1 MKRSI
6 LTISLAV
13 IAVVAVALIFSSLA
27 AAEKG
32 WPLNEGGE
40 PADGGNWQG
49 EGQLN
54 NPIEG
59 IQAEWYN
66 TTKNDSAWVIE
77 NGDDILRSFS
87 AFDYKFDLTIQNGGI
102 LRLDSVAFD
111 LNNSEDRK
119 IVVEDGGTL
128 YVTNSSMAFRE
139 LIVEDGGALYF
150 AIGNGTN
157 SLSINIPDAPGI
169 HVSQGSTFELRNSSV
184 SGQTTLLTIEDPGA
198 VVDGNQLGTTGNGE
212 ACIHLK
218 ASAPISNNQFWEYT
232 PTGSYAIIAEKGVAS
247 QIYNNTFS
255 GFKHGG
261 SSIRGRA
268 IMSFGPIEIYDNFF
282 TEMWMT
288 SPDSDPYVIYFVG
301 AEPTDHDGEP
311 VWETNRFRGD
321 NDAPNNER
329 VNIFK
334 QAWFVEVTVKN
345 KNTGNPIEDANVVVH
360 DTEDNEV
367 GDEMT
372 DESGVAYFEITEYY
386 VSALDDGLNGDSDKS
401 NAVEEFNP
409 FDIEGSKAG
418 ESDSLEDQT
427 IDQDRQFEIELDLV
441 EFDYGV
447 SNLQFDDQINA
458 GDNVNFDASVF
469 NNGYDRDTDVTVEF
483 FIVDAT
489 RGESKLGED
498 IVLVNLDMVHAR
510 LDALIPLI
518 YANTN
523 VTFKA
528 MTTFGQDSDTSND
541 AFESEVTHI
550 NEKPKVFIA
559 EPDDGETFSGIF
571 TVAGT
576 ASDDVMVSEVQLNIT
591 GVLDWTTVS
600 GTTAWNHDV
609 DTSSMANGLYEL
621 NVRSKDSN
629 GTYSDVATITFNVQN
644 TPTISIT
651 SPGDGSLIRGNDI
664 TTMLGA
670 TQKLQAAILS
680 VTITIDGGAPMD
692 ATMVTGWSQWKF
704 PLKTNDDDN
713 INSLSDGH
721 HVFTATVMDDDG
733 LSDSVSVTYT
743 IYSTAE
749 STKPVVEISTDP
761 GFDLKTATWVKGNAT
776 DDYKVTGIQFRI
788 NDGGW
793 QAAEEFID
801 TNPMNTTWRV
811 RIQPA
816 HTDLVPLNNILYVRA
831 FDDDANTTA
840 LLPFNVPLEGAVDLT
855 IGGVVLMNKD
865 DLALKADE
873 LRVDNTIK
881 IVVTIN
887 VVGSGETL
895 PQVAVRLYIGGK
907 DAATET
913 ALDKSGQFDVI
924 FQITLKASQKGEENF
939 AIVVDP
945 ANIIDETNDDGNA
958 EDNNRYDDKFIGK
971 ILPPEGEDNG
981 GSGGFIPGFE
991 VVALITGL
999 GVAGLIGSLRKRR
1012 D

>member
-1 MKRSI
+1 MKQSI

-40 PADGGNWQG
+40 PENGGNWQG
-49 EGQLN
+49 EGQLY

-59 IQAEWYN
+59 LQAEWYN
-66 TTKNDSAWVIE
+66 TTKNDSAWIVE

-87 AFDYKFDLTIQNGGI
+87 AFDYKFNLTIESGGI
-102 LRLDSVAFD
+102 LRLDSVVFD
-111 LNNSEDRK
+111 VNISEDRK
-119 IVVEDGGTL
+119 IVVESGGAL
-128 YVTNSSMAFRE
+128 YVTNSTIAFRE
-139 LIVEDGGALYF
+139 LIVEDGGAVYF
-150 AIGNGTN
+150 AIGNGSN
-157 SLSINIPDAPGI
+157 SLSINLPDAPGI
-169 HVSQGSTFELRNSSV
+169 HVLEGSTFELWNSSL

-198 VVDGNQLGTTGNGE
+198 VVDGNTLGTTGNGE
-212 ACIHLK
+212 TCILLK
-218 ASAPISNNQFWEYT
+218 ASAPISNNQFWEYAT
-232 PTGSYAIIAEKGVAS
+232 MGSYAIIAEKGVTS
-247 QIYNNTFS
+247 EIYNNMFS

-261 SSIRGRA
+261 SSTRGRA

-288 SPDSDPYVIYFVG
+288 SPDSDPSVIYFVG
-301 AEPTDHDGEP
+301 AEPTDHDGDP

-329 VNIFK
+329 VNFFK
-334 QAWFVEVTVKN
+334 QAWYVEVTVKN
-345 KNTGNPIEDANVVVH
+345 MNTGNPIEDAFVVIH
-360 DTEDNEV
+360 DLEDTEV
-367 GDEMT
+367 GNEMT
-372 DESGVAYFEITEYY
+372 DESGIAYFEIIEYY
-386 VSALDDGLNGDSDKS
+386 ASALDDGLNGESDKS
-401 NAVEEFNP
+401 DAVDEFNP
-409 FDIEGSKAG
+409 FDIEASKAG

-427 IDQDRQFEIELDLV
+427 IDQDKQFEIELDLV

-458 GDNVNFDASVF
+458 GDTVNFDASVF
-469 NNGYDRDTDVTVEF
+469 NNGYDRDTNVTVEF

-489 RGESKLGED
+489 RGESKLGET
-498 IVLVNLDMVHAR
+498 IVLVNLDMVHAY
-510 LDALIPLI
+510 LDALIPII

-541 AFESEVTHI
+541 DFESEVTHI

-559 EPDDGETFSGIF
+559 EPGDGETFSGIF

-591 GVLDWTTVS
+591 GELGWTTVN
-600 GTTAWNHDV
+600 GTTAWHYDI
-609 DTSSMANGLYEL
+609 DTSSMANGLYVL

-629 GTYSDVATITFNVQN
+629 GSYSEVATISFTIQN
-644 TPTISIT
+644 TPTISIV
-651 SPGDGSLIRGNDI
+651 SPGDGSLIKGDVI
-664 TTMLGA
+664 TTMLGQ
-670 TQKLQAAILS
+670 TQKLQAAIVS
-680 VTITIDGGAPMD
+680 VTITIDGGAPMN
-692 ATMVTGWSQWKF
+692 ATTNTNWGQWSF
-704 PLKTNDDDN
+704 PLKTNDEDN
-713 INSLSDGH
+713 INSLSDGN
-721 HVFTATVMDDDG
+721 HVFIATVTDNDG

-749 STKPVVEISTDP
+749 STKPVLEISTES
-761 GFDLKTATWVKGNAT
+761 GFNLKTTTWVAGNAT
-776 DDYKVTGIQFRI
+776 DDYKVTGIQFKI

-801 TNPMNTTWRV
+801 TNPRNTTWRV

-816 HTDLVPLNNILYVRA
+816 HPDLVPLNNILYVRA

-840 LLPFNVPLEGAVDLT
+840 LLPFNVPPEGAVDLT

-865 DLALKADE
+865 DLALKADD

-924 FQITLKASQKGEENF
+924 FQIVLKASQKDEDTF
-939 AIVVDP
+939 AIEVDP

-971 ILPPEGEDNG
+971 ILPPEGEEDDG
-981 GSGGFIPGFE
+981 PSGIIPGFE

-999 GVAGLIGSLRKRR
+999 GVAGLIGNLRKRR